1 MEKKSGDIS
10 DINNNSVPDVIFI
23 PNKISRYV
31 SSILIVIIDLIAV
44 YYAISNIMVFTS
56 EILVN
61 FINLGATIVLA
72 IMALAVT
79 VLQTEKG
86 LLVTRNSNEN
96 VRKVYLSFVFSVF
109 PIILLL
115 ILGYLIAQIFEKTPV
130 VIGFYFILT
139 VFVLSN
145 YFVFLIAAFVCF
157 FNIRD

>member
-1 MEKKSGDIS
+1 
-10 DINNNSVPDVIFI
+10 
-23 PNKISRYV
+23 
-31 SSILIVIIDLIAV
+31 
-44 YYAISNIMVFTS
+44 MVFTS
-56 EILVN
+56 DILIN
-61 FINLGATIVLA
+61 FINFGATIVLA

-115 ILGYLIAQIFEKTPV
+115 ILGYLIAQIFEKTPA
-130 VIGFYFILT
+130 VIGSYFILT

-145 YFVFLIAAFVCF
+145 YVAVLIAAFVCF